1 MKEITL
7 NDGPK
12 RKRRRDRSRTEGSRR
27 EGSRE
32 ERHRRA
38 EGLEQPQRTPG
49 SERSRREGSQGRS
62 GRYEQQPVKPE
73 LPKKKHSRTPL
84 IVAGIVVL
92 IMVAVYLGFGVYY
105 MDRFFPGTT
114 VNGIDV
120 SGKTVKEVENLVANQ
135 VQDYVLRVHE
145 KDNKTEQ
152 IDGADIQFEYV
163 SDGAAQQLKY
173 SQNSFLWI
181 NAYFHPQ
188 EYTMTTPTVYNKAK
202 LKEAMEKLDAFDSDK
217 VTEPK
222 DAYIDETS
230 SGFEIVEEVEGNQL
244 DEDKVYELLC
254 QAVTDGKTEVNLEES
269 DCYLKPKKTS
279 DNKKLKKK
287 LASLQK
293 YWDMTVTY
301 EIGDASD
308 VLDYQT
314 FKDWMT
320 VDSSG
325 NVSFDWNHI
334 ADWIG
339 QLADKY
345 DTFGTDETFHT
356 SLGETVTVTS
366 MNYGWKMDEE
376 TEAAW
381 LDETLKSGESATR
394 QPQWLESAMARGE
407 ENDIGD
413 TYVEIDIT
421 NQRMWFYKDGQCL
434 VDTPVVTGDAT
445 KDGYETPLGLY
456 CLFDKEAKAIL
467 RGADNLTGKSYNTP
481 VDYWMP
487 FNGGVGIHD
496 AKWRASF
503 GGTLYQG
510 NGSHGCVNTPWDQAG
525 IIFDNIEIGTPIV
538 VYKSSINQGTGS
550 VAISQ
555 PAETRVINEQGV
567 EVTPESS
574 AAGTTT
580 GTTTDTL
587 SDPTSYTAI
596 DGQ

>member
-1 MKEITL
+1 
-7 NDGPK
+7 
-12 RKRRRDRSRTEGSRR
+12 
-27 EGSRE
+27 
-32 ERHRRA
+32 
-38 EGLEQPQRTPG
+38 
-49 SERSRREGSQGRS
+49 
-62 GRYEQQPVKPE
+62 
-73 LPKKKHSRTPL
+73 
-84 IVAGIVVL
+84 
-92 IMVAVYLGFGVYY
+92 
-105 MDRFFPGTT
+105 
-114 VNGIDV
+114 
-120 SGKTVKEVENLVANQ
+120 
-135 VQDYVLRVHE
+135 
-145 KDNKTEQ
+145 
-152 IDGADIQFEYV
+152 
-163 SDGAAQQLKY
+163 
-173 SQNSFLWI
+173 
-181 NAYFHPQ
+181 
-188 EYTMTTPTVYNKAK
+188 MTTPTVYNKAK

-421 NQRMWFYKDGQCL
+421 NQRMWFYKDGLCL

-525 IIFDNIEIGTPIV
+525 IIFDNIEIGTPVV

-574 AAGTTT
+574 AADTTT
-580 GTTTDTL
+580 GTTTDTM

>member
-12 RKRRRDRSRTEGSRR
+12 RKRRRDRSRTESSRR

-38 EGLEQPQRTPG
+38 EGLEQPQITPR
-49 SERSRREGSQGRS
+49 SERSRREGSQGRP

-287 LASLQK
+287 KADLIVVSMHAGIEKTSVINDVQKTIAHYAVKKGANLVLGHHPHTLQGIEKYKGAYIVYSLANFCFGGNTNPADKDTMIFQ
-293 YWDMTVTY
+293 
-301 EIGDASD
+301 
-308 VLDYQT
+308 QT
-314 FKDWMT
+314 F
-320 VDSSG
+320 
-325 NVSFDWNHI
+325 
-334 ADWIG
+334 
-339 QLADKY
+339 
-345 DTFGTDETFHT
+345 TFK
-356 SLGETVTVTS
+356 
-366 MNYGWKMDEE
+366 NKK
-376 TEAAW
+376 
-381 LDETLKSGESATR
+381 LK
-394 QPQWLESAMARGE
+394 
-407 ENDIGD
+407 
-413 TYVEIDIT
+413 
-421 NQRMWFYKDGQCL
+421 K
-434 VDTPVVTGDAT
+434 T
-445 KDGYETPLGLY
+445 KDI
-456 CLFDKEAKAIL
+456 K
-467 RGADNLTGKSYNTP
+467 
-481 VDYWMP
+481 
-487 FNGGVGIHD
+487 
-496 AKWRASF
+496 
-503 GGTLYQG
+503 
-510 NGSHGCVNTPWDQAG
+510 
-525 IIFDNIEIGTPIV
+525 IIPCKVSSSN
-538 VYKSSINQGTGS
+538 SINNY
-550 VAISQ
+550 Q
-555 PAETRVINEQGV
+555 P
-567 EVTPESS
+567 TPAKG
-574 AAGTTT
+574 AAKKRIIAKMNRFCKPYNLKFKNNGK
-580 GTTTDTL
+580 L
-587 SDPTSYTAI
+587 R
-596 DGQ
+596 

>member
-1 MKEITL
+1 M
-7 NDGPK
+7 
-12 RKRRRDRSRTEGSRR
+12 
-27 EGSRE
+27 
-32 ERHRRA
+32 
-38 EGLEQPQRTPG
+38 
-49 SERSRREGSQGRS
+49 
-62 GRYEQQPVKPE
+62 
-73 LPKKKHSRTPL
+73 
-84 IVAGIVVL
+84 
-92 IMVAVYLGFGVYY
+92 
-105 MDRFFPGTT
+105 
-114 VNGIDV
+114 
-120 SGKTVKEVENLVANQ
+120 
-135 VQDYVLRVHE
+135 
-145 KDNKTEQ
+145 
-152 IDGADIQFEYV
+152 
-163 SDGAAQQLKY
+163 
-173 SQNSFLWI
+173 
-181 NAYFHPQ
+181 
-188 EYTMTTPTVYNKAK
+188 
-202 LKEAMEKLDAFDSDK
+202 
-217 VTEPK
+217 
-222 DAYIDETS
+222 
-230 SGFEIVEEVEGNQL
+230 
-244 DEDKVYELLC
+244 
-254 QAVTDGKTEVNLEES
+254 
-269 DCYLKPKKTS
+269 
-279 DNKKLKKK
+279 

-574 AAGTTT
+574 AADTMT

>member
-1 MKEITL
+1 
-7 NDGPK
+7 
-12 RKRRRDRSRTEGSRR
+12 
-27 EGSRE
+27 
-32 ERHRRA
+32 
-38 EGLEQPQRTPG
+38 
-49 SERSRREGSQGRS
+49 
-62 GRYEQQPVKPE
+62 
-73 LPKKKHSRTPL
+73 
-84 IVAGIVVL
+84 
-92 IMVAVYLGFGVYY
+92 
-105 MDRFFPGTT
+105 
-114 VNGIDV
+114 
-120 SGKTVKEVENLVANQ
+120 
-135 VQDYVLRVHE
+135 
-145 KDNKTEQ
+145 
-152 IDGADIQFEYV
+152 
-163 SDGAAQQLKY
+163 
-173 SQNSFLWI
+173 
-181 NAYFHPQ
+181 
-188 EYTMTTPTVYNKAK
+188 MTTPTVYNKAK

-467 RGADNLTGKSYNTP
+467 RGADNLTARATIHRLITGCRSTAVSVSTMQNGVQALAERFIREMVRMDVSIHRGIRQVLFLTISRSEHRSLFISLRSIRAPALWQSHSRLRP
-481 VDYWMP
+481 V
-487 FNGGVGIHD
+487 
-496 AKWRASF
+496 
-503 GGTLYQG
+503 
-510 NGSHGCVNTPWDQAG
+510 
-525 IIFDNIEIGTPIV
+525 
-538 VYKSSINQGTGS
+538 
-550 VAISQ
+550 
-555 PAETRVINEQGV
+555 
-567 EVTPESS
+567 
-574 AAGTTT
+574 
-580 GTTTDTL
+580 
-587 SDPTSYTAI
+587 
-596 DGQ
+596 